1 MYSPAPPKGGPFLLT
16 LALTQKVEGGLPS
29 KFSAEHSDLLCSSSL
44 MIFPLKQK
52 QFPTEHYNVS
62 NNSLLV
68 VIHMEQESKVLAFQ
82 NPKTHIQSY
91 KSPATSVFPGGV
103 RKGKIRGWG
112 GGAKILN
119 QKLEILNLLRS
130 YANLTQGS
138 VLQ

>member
-1 MYSPAPPKGGPFLLT
+1 M
-16 LALTQKVEGGLPS
+16 
-29 KFSAEHSDLLCSSSL
+29 
-44 MIFPLKQK
+44 
-52 QFPTEHYNVS
+52 
-62 NNSLLV
+62 
-68 VIHMEQESKVLAFQ
+68 LAFQ

-91 KSPATSVFPGGV
+91 KSPAMSVFPGGV

-112 GGAKILN
+112 VEGAKILN